1 MHARRSHPVLDLIIR
16 SARFL
21 YLLWGGMFL
30 LSMSL
35 YGRLRL
41 PGLLW
46 HWPAAARFLLG
57 PWGQGLALGLGL
69 VMATAALVE
78 IWELVDRL
86 LGRFFEHD
94 EQERP

>member
-1 MHARRSHPVLDLIIR
+1 MPERPRQVLDLLAR

-35 YGRLRL
+35 FGRLRL
-41 PGLLW
+41 PGFLW
-46 HWPAAARFLLG
+46 RWPGAVHFLLG
-57 PWGQGLALGLGL
+57 PWGRGLALGLGL
-69 VMATAALVE
+69 AMSTAALVE

-86 LGRFFEHD
+86 LTRFFEHED
-94 EQERP
+94 R

>member
-1 MHARRSHPVLDLIIR
+1 MPFKRPHPVLDLLAR

-35 YGRLRL
+35 FGHLRL
-41 PGLLW
+41 PGFLW
-46 HWPAAARFLLG
+46 HWPGAVRFLLG
-57 PWGQGLALGLGL
+57 PWGRGLAMGLGL

-86 LGRFFEHD
+86 LGRFFEHED
-94 EQERP
+94 H

>member
-1 MHARRSHPVLDLIIR
+1 MPDNHPHPLLDLLGR

-41 PGLLW
+41 PGFLW
-46 HWPAAARFLLG
+46 HWPGTAHFLLG
-57 PWGQGLALGLGL
+57 PWGRGLALGLGL

-86 LGRFFEHD
+86 LAGFFDHED
-94 EQERP
+94 

>member
-1 MHARRSHPVLDLIIR
+1 MPSKPLHPILDLLMR

-35 YGRLRL
+35 YGRLRV
-41 PGLLW
+41 PSALW
-46 HWPAAARFLLG
+46 HWPGVVHFLLG
-57 PWGQGLALGLGL
+57 PLGRGLALGLGL

-86 LGRFFEHD
+86 LTRFFEHED
-94 EQERP
+94 R

>member
-1 MHARRSHPVLDLIIR
+1 MPAHPPHPILDLLGR
-16 SARFL
+16 TARFL

-46 HWPAAARFLLG
+46 HWPEAARFLLG
-57 PWGQGLALGLGL
+57 PWGRGLALGLGL
-69 VMATAALVE
+69 VMSTAALVE
-78 IWELVDRL
+78 IWELVDRF
-86 LGRFFEHD
+86 LGKFFEHED
-94 EQERP
+94 R

>member
-1 MHARRSHPVLDLIIR
+1 MRAPNPHPVLDLLRR

-35 YGRLRL
+35 FGQFRL
-41 PGLLW
+41 PAFVW
-46 HWPAAARFLLG
+46 RWPGAVHVLLG
-57 PWGQGLALGLGL
+57 PWGRGMALGLGL
-69 VMATAALVE
+69 VMAAAALVE

-86 LGRFFEHD
+86 LGGFFDHEEH
-94 EQERP
+94 

>member
-1 MHARRSHPVLDLIIR
+1 MPARRPHPVLDLLLR

-41 PGLLW
+41 PGALW
-46 HWPAAARFLLG
+46 HWPGAVRFLLG
-57 PWGQGLALGLGL
+57 PWGYGIALGLGL
-69 VMATAALVE
+69 AMATAALVE

-86 LGRFFEHD
+86 LGRLFEPD
-94 EQERP
+94 ER

>member
-1 MHARRSHPVLDLIIR
+1 MPPKPLHPLVDLAVRSL
-16 SARFL
+16 RFI

-41 PGLLW
+41 PGFLW
-46 HWPAAARFLLG
+46 HWPEAARWLLG
-57 PWGQGLALGLGL
+57 PWGRGLALGLGL

-86 LGRFFEHD
+86 LGRFFEHED
-94 EQERP
+94 R

>member
-1 MHARRSHPVLDLIIR
+1 MSGRSGPVLDLLAR

-41 PGLLW
+41 PGILW
-46 HWPAAARFLLG
+46 RWPELVRFLLG
-57 PWGQGLALGLGL
+57 PWGRGIALGLGL
-69 VMATAALVE
+69 VMATSALVE

-86 LGRFFEHD
+86 LGRFLEHED
-94 EQERP
+94 R

>member
-1 MHARRSHPVLDLIIR
+1 MPPKPPHPIFDLLGR

-35 YGRLRL
+35 YGRLRV
-41 PGLLW
+41 PSFLW
-46 HWPAAARFLLG
+46 HWPGAVHALLG
-57 PWGQGLALGLGL
+57 PWGRGLALGLGL
-69 VMATAALVE
+69 VMSTAALVE

-86 LGRFFEHD
+86 LTRFFEHED
-94 EQERP
+94 R

>member
-1 MHARRSHPVLDLIIR
+1 MPPKLPHPILDLLGR

-46 HWPAAARFLLG
+46 RCPGLTRFLLG
-57 PWGQGLALGLGL
+57 PWGKGLALGLGL

-86 LGRFFEHD
+86 LGKFLEHED
-94 EQERP
+94 R

>member
-1 MHARRSHPVLDLIIR
+1 MPDRRPHPVLDLLGR

-41 PGLLW
+41 PGVFW
-46 HWPAAARFLLG
+46 HWPGVVRFLLG
-57 PWGQGLALGLGL
+57 PWGYGLALGIGL
-69 VMATAALVE
+69 AMATAALVE

-86 LGRFFEHD
+86 LGRLFEQD
-94 EQERP
+94 ER

>member
-1 MHARRSHPVLDLIIR
+1 MPPKPLHPLVDLTVRSL
-16 SARFL
+16 RFI

-41 PGLLW
+41 PSFLW
-46 HWPAAARFLLG
+46 HWPEAAQWLLG
-57 PWGQGLALGLGL
+57 PWGRGLALGLGL

-86 LGRFFEHD
+86 LGRFFEHED
-94 EQERP
+94 R

>member
-1 MHARRSHPVLDLIIR
+1 MPPKPLHPLVDLIVR
-16 SARFL
+16 SLRFI

-41 PGLLW
+41 PGFLW
-46 HWPAAARFLLG
+46 HWPEAARWLLG
-57 PWGQGLALGLGL
+57 PWGRGLALGLGL

-86 LGRFFEHD
+86 LGRFFEHED
-94 EQERP
+94 R